1 MHFYLHTAFI
11 QLSCL
16 TQAQMVELFQSSK
29 QNISLHINNI
39 FKEGELQKDSVVK
52 DYLTTASDL
61 IRTAKKYLILIDNY
75 IDDTVLTLFTKRI
88 PGVRDI
94 QELLSRL

>member
-1 MHFYLHTAFI
+1 
-11 QLSCL
+11 
-16 TQAQMVELFQSSK
+16 MVELFQSSK

-61 IRTAKKYLILIDNY
+61 IRTAKKSLILIDNY